1 MGIRHVAQLS
11 ALSSSASRQP
21 RCKHSVRTSRLF
33 VHTVADV
40 LVGNKLP
47 AVGKRGEHTRV
58 LSVQSACV
66 MAAAKKIKK
75 YFHTCCIFFVF
86 KKIISNLAHC
96 EYNAVL
102 CRETNQIIYK

>member
-1 MGIRHVAQLS
+1 MSIKGYNARM
-11 ALSSSASRQP
+11 
-21 RCKHSVRTSRLF
+21 
-33 VHTVADV
+33 
-40 LVGNKLP
+40 
-47 AVGKRGEHTRV
+47 
-58 LSVQSACV
+58 